1 MAVELRGQM
10 VGHLRDHGLLEDR
23 SQEPSFIR
31 GLSKRGA
38 SDELRVWLDAID
50 AYEGFCRPV
59 IDAFNLVLY
68 LSASAGGGPVSP
80 TEFASHAVARKLPQR
95 LAVAIRRVL
104 TTPALLEVEPGVQAM
119 VERYAGLGTAEQI
132 LEACIDHHEAA
143 QRNKPPDGK
152 RPWTERA
159 RGNAILARP
168 QYRTR
173 QEPAGDDQFVHEYRL
188 PTLSRFLRDL
198 RRGRR

>member
-1 MAVELRGQM
+1 
-10 VGHLRDHGLLEDR
+10 
-23 SQEPSFIR
+23 
-31 GLSKRGA
+31 
-38 SDELRVWLDAID
+38 
-50 AYEGFCRPV
+50 
-59 IDAFNLVLY
+59 
-68 LSASAGGGPVSP
+68 
-80 TEFASHAVARKLPQR
+80 
-95 LAVAIRRVL
+95 L